1 MKAKSKFRGYAGRFV
16 LLYTMVY
23 IVTATVFVAI
33 QDVLPEAWRIALD
46 FFKPYRA
53 FDLLTVLAQGLRAGV
68 MALVLYP
75 FYRIIVRDKDGLIV
89 LFGALW
95 GLAILGS
102 LEPPPG
108 TIEGMIYT
116 ETTAV
121 EHLLVL
127 AAGAVQVM
135 VFCRV
140 FLKWENRS
148 SAGKRGEIHE

>member
-1 MKAKSKFRGYAGRFV
+1 M
-16 LLYTMVY
+16 
-23 IVTATVFVAI
+23 
-33 QDVLPEAWRIALD
+33 
-46 FFKPYRA
+46 
-53 FDLLTVLAQGLRAGV
+53 RAGI

-135 VFCRV
+135 VFCRL
-140 FLKWENRS
+140 FLKWENR
-148 SAGKRGEIHE
+148 IC